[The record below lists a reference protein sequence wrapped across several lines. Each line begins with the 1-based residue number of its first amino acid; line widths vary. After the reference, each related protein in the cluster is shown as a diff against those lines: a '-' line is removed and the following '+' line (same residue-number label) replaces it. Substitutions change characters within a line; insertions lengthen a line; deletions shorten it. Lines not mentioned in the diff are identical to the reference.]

1 MVYDLWLANLLH
13 IRCLSSILRCSWAT
27 FEFQILSYCYVQAVT
42 QYFVDISLSQLSCFV
57 VNLQFLY
64 RMKTN
69 KLFEKLRRRDTEEED
84 ILAIQHIYLDE
95 ESRLLA
101 VAAAHHIVLFSFS
114 KKETTKD
121 ISVCLSYK
129 RVNSLCMTHMGKRRR
144 NI

>member
-1 MVYDLWLANLLH
+1 MSH
-13 IRCLSSILRCSWAT
+13 IRRFSSILRPSGAT
-27 FEFQILSYCYVQAVT
+27 FKFQILSYCYVQAVT

-129 RVNSLCMTHMGKRRR
+129 RVNSLCMPHMGKRRR

>member
-1 MVYDLWLANLLH
+1 MKNLLDSLR
-13 IRCLSSILRCSWAT
+13 IIFKLSTEETI
-27 FEFQILSYCYVQAVT
+27 IIYIK
-42 QYFVDISLSQLSCFV
+42 FVFLIA

-69 KLFEKLRRRDTEEED
+69 KLFEKLRRRESEEED

-101 VAAAHHIVLFSFS
+101 VAASHHIILFSFS

-121 ISVCLSYK
+121 ISVCCLLQLMNAFSMLIIQDFRSELS
-129 RVNSLCMTHMGKRRR
+129 
-144 NI
+144 

>member
-1 MVYDLWLANLLH
+1 MIGKLVTHTCSN
-13 IRCLSSILRCSWAT
+13 ILRPSGAT
-27 FEFQILSYCYVQAVT
+27 FEFQILSCSYVQAVT
-42 QYFVDISLSQLSCFV
+42 QYFVEISLSQLSCFV

-129 RVNSLCMTHMGKRRR
+129 RVNSLCAPFG
-144 NI
+144 